1 MTSAQ
6 LDAPSRATPESL
18 KTIINLMGNK
28 YEANLNADFTLRNL
42 RFNHPEYQRITGE
55 IARVHYRS
63 VKLGVPEGLLIYAQS
78 GTGKTTAL
86 TEYAAEFPRKRV
98 EGCMKIPVLY
108 VKTPSRPTVRS
119 LSIAILRS
127 LEDVVPK
134 TGNTETMTS
143 RIAGYFNK
151 CGVELLIIDE
161 FQHFHYARRSGSHSE
176 VTDWLKLLLETTK
189 VCVILAGLPRS
200 QSVINQ
206 NEQLSRRFSG
216 STYMQPFSITREKDF
231 QIFRGVLKQIHSELP
246 AGSLEIHDADV
257 ARRFFFASEGII
269 DYVIKIVD
277 RAVSSCCHGNTIG
290 LEDFERAFEKVVW
303 PGAPKRLNPFS
314 TNPLLRTLN
323 ERYEPF
329 ANLDDVSKYRA
340 KSTRETEAQGAA

>member
-1 MTSAQ
+1 MTSPQ
-6 LDAPSRATPESL
+6 LDVPSRATPESL
-18 KTIINLMGNK
+18 RTIINLMGNE
-28 YEANLNADFTLRNL
+28 YEVNPHADFTLRKL

-134 TGNTETMTS
+134 AGNTETMTS
-143 RIAGYFNK
+143 RIVGYFDK
-151 CGVELLIIDE
+151 CGVELLVIDE
-161 FQHFHYARRSGSHSE
+161 FQHFQYSRRSGSHSE
-176 VTDWLKLLLETTK
+176 VTDWLKLLLETTR
-189 VCVILAGLPRS
+189 VSVILAGLPRS
-200 QSVINQ
+200 QAVINQ

-216 STYMQPFSITREKDF
+216 ATYMRPFSISRPEDF
-231 QIFRGVLKQIHSELP
+231 QIFRGVLKQMHAELP
-246 AGSLEIHDADV
+246 AGSIELHNAEV
-257 ARRFFFASEGII
+257 ARRFFYASEGII
-269 DYVIKIVD
+269 DYVIKLLD
-277 RAVSSCCHGNTIG
+277 RAVSSCRCGKSVG
-290 LEDFERAFEKVVW
+290 LEDLEKAFEQVIW
-303 PGAPKRLNPFS
+303 PNAPKRLNPFS

-329 ANLDDVSKYRA
+329 ANLDDVSRYRA
-340 KSTRETEAQGAA
+340 KSTRDTEVKEAA